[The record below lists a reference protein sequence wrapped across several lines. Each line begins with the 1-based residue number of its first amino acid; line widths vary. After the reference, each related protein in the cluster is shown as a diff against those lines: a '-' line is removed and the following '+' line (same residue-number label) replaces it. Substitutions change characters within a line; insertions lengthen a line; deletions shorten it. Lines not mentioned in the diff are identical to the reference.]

1 MGVLATESGR
11 VQNTFRLVHDLGE
24 IVTSLAA
31 LDEGAPLEDS
41 CVEKTPQFVSLSHAD
56 RIRKEVHDFI
66 GWQFQINCHLLSL

>member
-56 RIRKEVHDFI
+56 
-66 GWQFQINCHLLSL
+66 